1 MERLCQAI
9 TTGITISCKRG
20 LRVML
25 QLVHLK
31 TKNHKER
38 IHYAKLIHSSNKV
51 RISAV
56 CFQFQLFVDNF
67 CKNFSCLFTKKKAQD
82 SMEDNFL
89 LEICASTDM
98 QIIR

>member
-20 LRVML
+20 LHVML

-51 RISAV
+51 RISVV
-56 CFQFQLFVDNF
+56 CFQFQLFI
-67 CKNFSCLFTKKKAQD
+67 KKKAQD

>member
-20 LRVML
+20 LHVML

-56 CFQFQLFVDNF
+56 CLLFQLFVDNF
-67 CKNFSCLFTKKKAQD
+67 CKNFSCLKKAQD

>member
-9 TTGITISCKRG
+9 TTGITSSCKRG
-20 LRVML
+20 LRIML

-56 CFQFQLFVDNF
+56 CLLFQLFVDNF
-67 CKNFSCLFTKKKAQD
+67 KRISAVCLLKKKAQD